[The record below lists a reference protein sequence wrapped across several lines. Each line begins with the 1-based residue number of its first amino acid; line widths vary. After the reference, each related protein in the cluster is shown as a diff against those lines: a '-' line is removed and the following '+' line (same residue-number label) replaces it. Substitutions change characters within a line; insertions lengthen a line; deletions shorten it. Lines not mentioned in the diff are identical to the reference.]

1 MKKDVNEKIIKNLF
15 IWHHLLSPH
24 RYAEGDCR
32 FA

>member
-15 IWHHLLSPH
+15 IWHHLLTP
-24 RYAEGDCR
+24 RGDCR